1 MELITLSIAGS
12 TLVFIG
18 QSCSLLHDHFFAD
31 KSPLETSEQ
40 PLQSQD

>member
-18 QSCSLLHDHFFAD
+18 QSCSLLHDHFFSNP
-31 KSPLETSEQ
+31 SPKTSVE
-40 PLQSQD
+40 PIQSHA

>member
-18 QSCSLLHDHFFAD
+18 QSCSLLHDHFFGD
-31 KSPLETSEQ
+31 TSPESSAR
-40 PLQSQD
+40 PAQSRD